1 MNKWNSVKDR
11 LPEKNKV
18 VLCWAKN
25 KTIQGGSN
33 YMIGLCSNG
42 FWFLQSRDEIG
53 VLTGPVIEHEVVAWM
68 PLPEP
73 YREEGAA
80 DE

>member
-1 MNKWNSVKDR
+1 MNKWISVKER

-18 VLCWAKN
+18 VLCWTKD

-33 YMIGLCSNG
+33 YAIGLCSNN
-42 FWFLQSRDEIG
+42 FWFLQSSEICTCRG
-53 VLTGPVIEHEVVAWM
+53 PAINNKVLAWM

-73 YREEGAA
+73 YREE
-80 DE
+80 DVD